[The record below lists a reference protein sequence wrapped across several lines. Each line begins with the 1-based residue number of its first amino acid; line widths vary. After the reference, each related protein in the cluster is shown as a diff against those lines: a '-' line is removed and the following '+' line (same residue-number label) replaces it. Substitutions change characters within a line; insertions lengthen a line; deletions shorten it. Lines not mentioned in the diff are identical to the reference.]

1 MGDES
6 CTQWTTL
13 FLEETKNKA
22 TGGLCATASQRAA
35 AELAYQKKA
44 EQISDDNLF
53 KLIIVSIHLLSFY
66 PKLFF
71 SNSMFYVMY
80 SCFK

>member
-53 KLIIVSIHLLSFY
+53 KLIIVSIQLVSFY
-66 PKLFF
+66 PLKIYFLF
-71 SNSMFYVMY
+71 YL
-80 SCFK
+80 CFIYHIN

>member
-53 KLIIVSIHLLSFY
+53 KLIIVSKSCKIFTM
-66 PKLFF
+66 FF
-71 SNSMFYVMY
+71 
-80 SCFK
+80 